1 MDEMRRFRR
10 AAGAWAAH
18 RGDDG
23 PAAEAARELAVT
35 AGVRKVV
42 LVEGES
48 DLVAVEALARRRGR
62 SLDEEGVA
70 VLPLGGAMSI
80 GRFLAVCGPDGLDV
94 TVAGLCDAGEEH
106 YFRSVLERTGPR
118 PHLTHADMEQLGF
131 YVCVAD
137 LEDELIRGLG
147 ADTVQEVLDVEGD
160 LRSFRTFQKQP
171 AQRERGV
178 ERQLR
183 RFMGTHSGRKA
194 QYARSLVERLDL
206 DQVPRPLDRLL
217 AHV

>member
-10 AAGAWAAH
+10 AAGVWAA
-18 RGDDG
+18 RGGENG
-23 PAAEAARELAVT
+23 PAAGEARELAAA
-35 AGVRKVV
+35 AGVRTAV

-62 SLDEEGVA
+62 GLDAEGVA

-94 TVAGLCDAGEEH
+94 PVAGLCDAGEEH

-118 PHLTHADMEQLGF
+118 SHLTHADMEELGF

-137 LEDELIRGLG
+137 LEDELIRCLG
-147 ADTVQEVLDVEGD
+147 VDTVQEVLDAEGD

-171 AQRERGV
+171 AQRDRGV
-178 ERQLR
+178 DRQLH
-183 RFMGTHSGRKA
+183 RFMGTHKGRKA
-194 QYARSLVERLDL
+194 QYARALVGRLDL
-206 DQVPRPLDRLL
+206 DRVPLPLDKLL